1 MICSGSEERGAKR
14 HCKLLSQHAGQEG
27 VPVTDNLT
35 LDSMCFT
42 SFRNMSTYFVPI
54 QVFCYSVC
62 NLADLLAEICDEDKH
77 LQRHER
83 NLLHDLAIAPN
94 GVITTFLCTLSFAIA
109 AASLKLLLM
118 ILLSCFEALHL
129 CHLCHNGIL
138 HSAST
143 THLMDI
149 QRRLC

>member
-1 MICSGSEERGAKR
+1 VLYVFQKHVDILCANG
-14 HCKLLSQHAGQEG
+14 
-27 VPVTDNLT
+27 
-35 LDSMCFT
+35 
-42 SFRNMSTYFVPI
+42 

-62 NLADLLAEICDEDKH
+62 NLADLLTEICNEDKH

-83 NLLHDLAIAPN
+83 KLLHELAIAPN
-94 GVITTFLCTLSFAIA
+94 GVITTFLCTLSFAKA
-109 AASLKLLLM
+109 TASLKILLM